1 MRRRTHSV
9 YVAANT
15 MKKYLALLAAAF
27 LQTSAWAATYTF
39 IGPTYTTLT
48 PFTPP
53 CATPTCGNFTAA
65 MRQTGSFTTAAPL
78 APNLNT
84 ADISGLIQSYS
95 FSDGLVQYNSGD
107 AATRLA
113 FAVVTTDAAG
123 NIVGESI
130 DIHHWQTA
138 SQGGNDRL
146 DLFSANLGSFSN
158 AYCQILSGPGACS
171 LLNTDA
177 STSQGFAHI
186 GVGGWVTSSPPLQV
200 APTITSAPPPGGAV
214 GMPYHFT
221 AVATGTVPM
230 NFTDAGTLP
239 PGLVINAN
247 TGAITGTPI
256 SAASQSVTITA
267 NNGVVPSAVQTF
279 TMTIASAAGVVAVPT
294 LGEWGLLLLV
304 SLMAGVGWMAA
315 GRRRM

>member
-9 YVAANT
+9 YVTANT

-138 SQGGNDRL
+138 SQGGQWP
-146 DLFSANLGSFSN
+146 A
-158 AYCQILSGPGACS
+158 
-171 LLNTDA
+171 
-177 STSQGFAHI
+177 
-186 GVGGWVTSSPPLQV
+186 
-200 APTITSAPPPGGAV
+200 
-214 GMPYHFT
+214 
-221 AVATGTVPM
+221 
-230 NFTDAGTLP
+230 
-239 PGLVINAN
+239 GLV
-247 TGAITGTPI
+247 
-256 SAASQSVTITA
+256 QRELE
-267 NNGVVPSAVQTF
+267 QF
-279 TMTIASAAGVVAVPT
+279 
-294 LGEWGLLLLV
+294 L
-304 SLMAGVGWMAA
+304 
-315 GRRRM
+315 